1 MRVCICI
8 CALQNLKKSWHPS
21 TMKNMEKVWKAE
33 QQNDQ
38 EKRRIAELKREIEME
53 KDREDMTKYAME
65 QGVIEKKDDKKLDWM
80 YKGPNQMVNREEY
93 LLGRP
98 VDKAFEQMI
107 QSEKA
112 ELNRIPKNHVEYGK
126 FTSVQHNFL
135 EHYRHMY

>member
-1 MRVCICI
+1 M
-8 CALQNLKKSWHPS
+8 LQNLKKSWHPS

-53 KDREDMTKYAME
+53 KDQEDMTKYAME

-80 YKGPNQMVNREEY
+80 YKGPNQTVNREEY

-98 VDKAFEQMI
+98 VDKAFEQMV
-107 QSEKA
+107 QAEKE
-112 ELNRIPKNHVEYGK
+112 ELNNRVPKNHVEYGK
-126 FTSVQHNFL
+126 FISETINF
-135 EHYRHMY
+135 

>member
-1 MRVCICI
+1 MF
-8 CALQNLKKSWHPS
+8 QNLKKSWHPS

-53 KDREDMTKYAME
+53 KDQEDMTKYAME

-98 VDKAFEQMI
+98 VDKAFEQMV
-107 QSEKA
+107 QAEK
-112 ELNRIPKNHVEYGK
+112 EESNNRVPKNHVEYGK
-126 FTSVQHNFL
+126 FISETINF
-135 EHYRHMY
+135 

>member
-1 MRVCICI
+1 M
-8 CALQNLKKSWHPS
+8 LQNLKKSWHPS

-53 KDREDMTKYAME
+53 KDQEDMTKYAME

-98 VDKAFEQMI
+98 VDKAFEQMV
-107 QSEKA
+107 QTEK
-112 ELNRIPKNHVEYGK
+112 EESNNRVPKNHVEYGK
-126 FTSVQHNFL
+126 FISETINF
-135 EHYRHMY
+135 